1 MVSREKQICQYQ
13 QARLVL
19 LAKEVQQGGE
29 GLGLLKILMVVLEEI
44 HRRDNRAILT
54 VQGGMAVMEVMEA
67 KVEELIS
74 SCQGGQQEKEE
85 EAGQEEMEGMRLPQ
99 RWALPGV
106 TAEMVSRVRMGPV
119 EKMGLR
125 EEMALI

>member
-74 SCQGGQQEKEE
+74 SQGGLLEKEE

-106 TAEMVSRVRMGPV
+106 TAEMVVMVGKVVGQRQPV
-119 EKMGLR
+119 Q
-125 EEMALI
+125 